1 VCAAESSVF
10 ERYRSRIE
18 NATNDWDVW
27 GVVKDTVEF
36 VFHRRPDT
44 IMPSLDDV
52 PARCVP
58 VPNRASFQI
67 VEAGAEAKRVVNAL
81 TYNRLVHNY
90 LHALGEVSGVRVMGA
105 IVEVARKCFG
115 EDHIVTQVARA
126 QANQTPFLFSKTN
139 CPVSFILNRNRWNQL
154 TLRAASEKIFH
165 KRP

>member
-1 VCAAESSVF
+1 MCAAESSVF

-52 PARCVP
+52 PARCVS
-58 VPNRASFQI
+58 VLKCVSVLNRASVQI
-67 VEAGAEAKRVVNAL
+67 VEAGAESKRVVNAL
-81 TYNRLVHNY
+81 IYNRLVHNY
-90 LHALGEVSGVRVMGA
+90 LHVLGEVSEVRVMGA

-115 EDHIVTQVARA
+115 ENHIVTQVARA
-126 QANQTPFLFSKTN
+126 QANQTPFLFSITN
-139 CPVSFILNRNRWNQL
+139 CPVSFILNRNR
-154 TLRAASEKIFH
+154 
-165 KRP
+165 